1 MWNFCARN
9 KRKREKESI
18 EAEDPRPLVIWRCWL
33 NWIIS
38 SVRRRAGRG
47 SMDILHVLSSW
58 YRTPESSLTIQ
69 VIYRYTW
76 IVIQYMYPWSIT
88 RTITCCPFCRGRLG
102 YPNIQPMLLQTNNT
116 TAVETYRMPPS
127 IDFAMRVVAF
137 ILFLITMNAIVD
149 ALELRQRHAKK
160 YQEQNERAGH
170 FRRTSRV

>member
-1 MWNFCARN
+1 MWLP
-9 KRKREKESI
+9 KHST
-18 EAEDPRPLVIWRCWL
+18 
-33 NWIIS
+33 
-38 SVRRRAGRG
+38 
-47 SMDILHVLSSW
+47 H
-58 YRTPESSLTIQ
+58 
-69 VIYRYTW
+69 
-76 IVIQYMYPWSIT
+76 
-88 RTITCCPFCRGRLG
+88 
-102 YPNIQPMLLQTNNT
+102 MLLQTNNT